1 MKFKEAVAPGSI
13 LTWLVIKRL
22 LRQHS
27 IKGTF
32 LDVGCGEGYLTGQ
45 LVNIGLSGVAIEP
58 SLRAYQRAAR
68 RLVGLEREKIQLV
81 NGTLESIPRA
91 SNFDLGCAF
100 MVIEHLTEDVEFL
113 RELKSR
119 VKRNGNLLVAVPAG
133 LDRWTYEDEIV
144 GHVRRYSSDT
154 LAEVLRRAGITE
166 SIKVVGVG
174 FPFLNVTELIRNR
187 IMQRRYRVSKSIGR
201 EERTADS
208 GIWDKVGVNFFPRI
222 FGLVFNGLSLKPLD
236 VISRILRQTDRATVL
251 VAIGRVT

>member
-1 MKFKEAVAPGSI
+1 MRFKEAVAPGSI

-45 LVNIGLSGVAIEP
+45 LLSIGLSGVAVEP
-58 SLRAYQRAAR
+58 SQRALQR
-68 RLVGLEREKIQLV
+68 MSQRLIGPERERVQLV
-81 NGTLESIPRA
+81 NGTLESNPSA

-113 RELKSR
+113 KELKSR
-119 VKRNGNLLVAVPAG
+119 VRPNGYLLVAVPAG
-133 LDRWTYEDEIV
+133 LNRWTYEDEIV

-154 LAEVLRRAGITE
+154 LAQVLHRAGITE
-166 SIKVVGVG
+166 GIKVIGVG
-174 FPFLNVTELIRNR
+174 FPFLNVTESIRNR
-187 IMQRRYRVSKSIGR
+187 IMQRRYRVSQSIGR

-208 GIWDKVGVNFFPRI
+208 GIWDKVGVNVFPRI
-222 FGLVFNGLSLKPLD
+222 FGLAFNGLSLKPLD